1 MTVDGLL
8 SAVCEYFNGREAFAS
23 CPFIKAPVNAAA
35 PVGNYVAVRAESVE
49 QDGSMMEPA
58 PGDGAA
64 FAFQQVATV
73 AMTEVEGDGENLRKA
88 RNLIQTREFRDAM
101 AENFAV
107 WELSQIIAVDTF
119 DGELYV
125 RQWRFTFTANFAD
138 EISTDVPAIGNV
150 EPINLQGE

>member
-8 SAVCEYFNGREAFAS
+8 SAVCEYFNGLDCFAS
-23 CPFIKAPVNAAA
+23 CPFVKSPVNAAA

-49 QDGSMMEPA
+49 QDGSMMEPV
-58 PGDGAA
+58 PGDGAV

-73 AMTEVEGDGENLRKA
+73 AMTEVEGDGENLRKV
-88 RNLIQTREFRDAM
+88 RNLVQTREFRDAM

-107 WELSQIIAVDTF
+107 WELSRIIAVDTF
-119 DGELYV
+119 DGEMYV

-138 EISTDVPAIGNV
+138 EIATDVPAIGSV